1 MPKQL
6 MFRGGSEVS
15 GAESTSTILHS
26 EGHILLQWQTQMLAC
41 VLLLSKSFRLRSG
54 APLLEPH
61 VTAIPCLMQPVN
73 YAAFAIA
80 SRQCRLDIQVVVKQ
94 QIID

>member
-6 MFRGGSEVS
+6 MFRGGSGVS

-26 EGHILLQWQTQMLAC
+26 EGHILLQLQTQMLAC

-54 APLLEPH
+54 APLPH

-94 QIID
+94 QIVD